1 MYSRILIPLDGSKTA
16 EKVLP
21 YVRYLASKFKIPIEL
36 LAVIDIAEMAT
47 HITAQKARFLDT
59 MIDAGV
65 RTSETY
71 LRGIAPIFN
80 DATVKCTVG
89 KGRAE
94 EVIIEKGEA
103 DTAMLIAMA
112 THGRSGLNRFLL
124 GSVAEKVLR
133 GSVNPLLLVR
143 AADEASSEVEMAF
156 KKVIVPLDGSP
167 LAESVLPMV
176 AGVAKKLD
184 IEVVLFRAYHIP
196 YNAYAGDDGYYAV
209 NYSDLIAGVRDE
221 ANEYLEKKIA
231 EVKKLG
237 VEKVSFATK
246 EGFAG
251 DEIVAMGRKTP
262 DGLIA
267 MCSHGR
273 SGVRRWMLGSVAE
286 TVVRHCGDP
295 VLVLRPGWPLTGKER
310 GNV

>member
-1 MYSRILIPLDGSKTA
+1 MYSKILIPLDGSKTA

-21 YVRYLASKFKIPIEL
+21 YARYLAGKFKIPIEL

-47 HITAQKARFLDT
+47 HMTAQKARFLDT
-59 MIDAGV
+59 MIDEGV

-71 LRGIAPIFN
+71 LRGIASIFN
-80 DATVKCTVG
+80 DATVKCTVE

-143 AADEASSEVEMAF
+143 AADEASSEVELAF

-221 ANEYLEKKIA
+221 ANEYLEKKSV

-237 VEKVSFATK
+237 VEKVSCAIK

-286 TVVRHCGDP
+286 TVVRHSGDP
-295 VLVLRPGWPLTGKER
+295 VLILRAPS
-310 GNV
+310 

>member
-1 MYSRILIPLDGSKTA
+1 MYSKILIPLDGSKTA

-21 YVRYLASKFKIPIEL
+21 YARNMAGKFKIPVEL

-47 HITAQKARFLDT
+47 HIKAEKARFLDA
-59 MIDAGV
+59 MIEEGV
-65 RTSETY
+65 RFSMTY
-71 LRGIAPIFN
+71 LKGVASTFAA
-80 DATVKCTVG
+80 DDVKCTIE
-89 KGRAE
+89 KERAE
-94 EVIIEKGEA
+94 DAIIERGEA

-133 GSVNPLLLVR
+133 GTANPLLLVR
-143 AADEASSEVEMAF
+143 SRDGTAKSDGEAAF
-156 KKVIVPLDGSP
+156 KSIIVPLDGSE
-167 LAESVLPMV
+167 LAESVIPMV
-176 AGVAKKLD
+176 VGIAKKLD
-184 IEVVLFRAYHIP
+184 LEIVLFRAYHIP

-209 NYSDLIAGVRDE
+209 NYDDLIAAVRDE
-221 ANEYLEKKIA
+221 AKEYLDKKIA

-237 VEKVSFATK
+237 VAKVCAVTK

-251 DEIVAMGRKTP
+251 DEIIAFGSQTP

-273 SGVRRWMLGSVAE
+273 SGVKRWVLGSVTEIVARH
-286 TVVRHCGDP
+286 TNDPMLIVRA
-295 VLVLRPGWPLTGKER
+295 K
-310 GNV
+310 